1 MMIAGIRSI
10 VREDIDERAEKRV
23 TVLAILCVSKQ
34 SCSQTPDNVIAAVA
48 NITR

>member
-10 VREDIDERAEKRV
+10 AREDIDERAEKRV

-48 NITR
+48 NIAR